1 MPSTSIDT
9 ATRRTNGESNIPINV
24 GIVLQPPMSR
34 CVCFCKVLQEWF
46 LRAPRSHRF
55 DRVEEDSAPGRVA
68 LLHAYWPREYL
79 FVLGHMRCY
88 SSVLAHVLGSHP
100 EISGYGET
108 HIKYRRRSDIAIMR
122 WRILRA
128 TGKWPGGRYLLDKQL
143 HNGMHVPPQLRP
155 GQRGHARVR
164 CLIVVRRPRS
174 TLNSIVRMG
183 EITGSPQ
190 DRDWSA
196 AADYYCRRLAALQL
210 HAAEFGARSVAL
222 AAETI
227 RSRPQAMLARVGSH
241 LQLAEPL
248 SAEYALGRY
257 TGRSGH
263 GDMSERI
270 RAGRILSYAAEGVPG
285 EPVERLLP
293 AGIAE
298 RCERAYERCVEMI
311 RDWTPSFGFGEET
324 PAATF
329 AGVAGGAGMAGSAAA
344 VPAIGQR
351 RAAAELLTSEG

>member
-1 MPSTSIDT
+1 M
-9 ATRRTNGESNIPINV
+9 
-24 GIVLQPPMSR
+24 
-34 CVCFCKVLQEWF
+34 CKVLQECF
-46 LRAPRSHRF
+46 RRAQRSHRF

-68 LLHAYWPREYL
+68 LPHAYWPREYL

-108 HIKYRRRSDIAIMR
+108 HVKYRRRSDIAIMR

-128 TGKWPGGRYLLDKQL
+128 TGQWPSGRYLLDKQL
-143 HNGMHVPPQLRP
+143 HNGMHIPPQLRP
-155 GQRGHARVR
+155 GQRGNARVR

-183 EITGSPQ
+183 EITGNAH

-210 HAAEFGARSVAL
+210 HAAEFSNRSLAV

-227 RSRPQAMLARVGSH
+227 RARPQAVLARVSSH

-248 SAEYALGRY
+248 CAEYVLGRY

-263 GDMSERI
+263 GDISERI
-270 RAGRILSYAAEGVPG
+270 RAGRILPYAAEGPAS
-285 EPVERLLP
+285 EPPERVLP
-293 AGIAE
+293 AGVAE

-311 RDWTPSFGFGEET
+311 RDWTPSFGFGAE
-324 PAATF
+324 PQAAGGTGV
-329 AGVAGGAGMAGSAAA
+329 AGVAGGAGAA
-344 VPAIGQR
+344 PALGQR
-351 RAAAELLTSEG
+351 RAAAALLTSEG